1 MRRPVPLGDE
11 PRVGELVER
20 TLLEA
25 DRERAQRPARLVG
38 RERGEHARVDAAR
51 EEHADG
57 HVADEVRAH
66 GVAQPRAELLDEL
79 GLVLASRL
87 DRRRRPR
94 EAAQLD
100 AAVPHEHVTRRQL
113 ARAREDRERR
123 RHGVEREEPFE
134 RVEVDVTA
142 RQRAQLR
149 RELEA
154 VVLDAV
160 VERLDPV
167 AVAREHEPALAS
179 VPDRDREHAAQP
191 LRERQA
197 PLLVRVRDHLGVA
210 VRAEAVAG
218 ARELVRE
225 LRVVVDLAVLHDDDA
240 SVLVRD
246 RLVAGVEVDDREAP
260 RGEPDRAVDE
270 RAVRVGAAV
279 NERRA
284 HRREPLGI
292 RGASGGRDSA
302 NPAHACL
309 PY

>member
-1 MRRPVPLGDE
+1 MPG
-11 PRVGELVER
+11 
-20 TLLEA
+20 
-25 DRERAQRPARLVG
+25 
-38 RERGEHARVDAAR
+38 
-51 EEHADG
+51 
-57 HVADEVRAH
+57 
-66 GVAQPRAELLDEL
+66 
-79 GLVLASRL
+79 
-87 DRRRRPR
+87 
-94 EAAQLD
+94 
-100 AAVPHEHVTRRQL
+100 RQL
-113 ARAREDRERR
+113 ACPREDRERR
-123 RHGVEREEPFE
+123 GHGVERQKTFE
-134 RVEVDVTA
+134 RVEVDLTA

-160 VERLDPV
+160 IERLDPV
-167 AVAREHEPALAS
+167 PVAREHESALAS

-191 LRERQA
+191 LRERLA

-218 ARELVRE
+218 AHKLVGE

-240 SVLVRD
+240 SVLVRN

-270 RAVRVGAAV
+270 RPVRVGAAM
-279 NERRA
+279 NERCA

-302 NPAHACL
+302 NPAHARL